1 MLPEEKARVKID
13 KQLSDAGWDI
23 VARDEYVPFNASA
36 VKEALMQGNKESD
49 YLLFIDDKAIAVV
62 EAKAEDNALGDVVAR
77 QAEWYSQNPQGWVG
91 LWFPSQIPFV
101 YLANGNKIYFK
112 NMLEP
117 DSDYVELSGMH
128 SPKKMLQLLGK
139 KSEYGALPKIEKE
152 GLRDCQYNAEVN
164 LEASLKAGK
173 KKALPITEAEAAHD
187 ILYRGE
193 NVGKVV
199 LTVD

>member
-117 DSDYVELSGMH
+117 DSEYVGF
-128 SPKKMLQLLGK
+128 
-139 KSEYGALPKIEKE
+139 LP
-152 GLRDCQYNAEVN
+152 
-164 LEASLKAGK
+164 
-173 KKALPITEAEAAHD
+173 
-187 ILYRGE
+187 
-193 NVGKVV
+193 
-199 LTVD
+199 